1 VVGSRERALEQQG
14 SDAEPGRL
22 IHDLSNELSV
32 LVHYGGFVADG
43 LDELEIGAPL
53 AASDLEQLRAHVGV
67 LRGAIERTAEL
78 AHSLRAALRP
88 PGEHA
93 AGAGPVPAQGAAPA
107 EPLPGPDRPAHI
119 LVAEDDDAVRAL
131 AVRILGRAG
140 YRVTTA
146 SSGREAFELLA
157 GLDGQVDLVLT
168 DLRMADV
175 SGPELDA
182 RIRSVWPTM
191 RTLFMSGYR
200 PEPNE
205 PGGDL
210 DVDASARLIEKPF
223 TVEELLAKVGEA
235 LQGGD

>member
-1 VVGSRERALEQQG
+1 MLGQHG

-43 LDELEIGAPL
+43 LDALEIGAPL

-88 PGEHA
+88 PGEHGVDGGPA
-93 AGAGPVPAQGAAPA
+93 AVQGSAPA
-107 EPLPGPDRPAHI
+107 EPLPGPDRPAHV

-168 DLRMADV
+168 DLRMEDV

-200 PEPNE
+200 PEPTG

-210 DVDASARLIEKPF
+210 DAAARLIEKPF
-223 TVEELLAKVGEA
+223 TVEELLDKVGEA
-235 LQGGD
+235 LRGGD